1 MRPAMGDGRG
11 WTKAERA
18 RQKTTPERSR
28 TNVFPPG
35 FKSQFSHLTPFDARG
50 ADVGCNPRRDGF
62 LAAERIATFRG
73 FSPNGLELRTF
84 AARAREV
91 SRGGAGA
98 ERFGGGSSG
107 ARASFV
113 PPIIANACWRP
124 MIMATR
130 MGVSSLRGKN
140 CILRVSELQGT
151 EGMHKAFQSKSPTS
165 LAYIDM
171 VSVWG
176 GVVLLLLTMRSSR
189 PRMATG
195 TRRSK
200 SKNTCSRR
208 ENNGRRES
216 DFFVTLFPMGKHTER
231 KKRASAFAE
240 PPSRFSASDDDPTII
255 PW

>member
-18 RQKTTPERSR
+18 RQKTSPRAFP
-28 TNVFPPG
+28 NVFPPG
-35 FKSQFSHLTPFDARG
+35 FKSQFSHLTRFDARG
-50 ADVGCNPRRDGF
+50 ADVGCNSRRDCC

-73 FSPNGLELRTF
+73 FSPNGLALRAF

-98 ERFGGGSSG
+98 EGFEGGSSG
-107 ARASFV
+107 PRASFV

-176 GVVLLLLTMRSSR
+176 RGVFLLLTMRSSR

-200 SKNTCSRR
+200 SKKTCSRR

-216 DFFVTLFPMGKHTER
+216 DFFVTLFPIGKHTER
-231 KKRASAFAE
+231 KKRAPAFAE
-240 PPSRFSASDDDPTII
+240 PPSRLSASDDDPTI

>member
-1 MRPAMGDGRG
+1 
-11 WTKAERA
+11 
-18 RQKTTPERSR
+18 
-28 TNVFPPG
+28 
-35 FKSQFSHLTPFDARG
+35 
-50 ADVGCNPRRDGF
+50 
-62 LAAERIATFRG
+62 
-73 FSPNGLELRTF
+73 
-84 AARAREV
+84 
-91 SRGGAGA
+91 
-98 ERFGGGSSG
+98 
-107 ARASFV
+107 
-113 PPIIANACWRP
+113 

-140 CILRVSELQGT
+140 CILRVSELQGK

-176 GVVLLLLTMRSSR
+176 GVLLLLTMRSSR

-200 SKNTCSRR
+200 SKKTCSRR

-216 DFFVTLFPMGKHTER
+216 DFFVTLFPMGKHFER

-240 PPSRFSASDDDPTII
+240 PPSRFSASDDDPTI